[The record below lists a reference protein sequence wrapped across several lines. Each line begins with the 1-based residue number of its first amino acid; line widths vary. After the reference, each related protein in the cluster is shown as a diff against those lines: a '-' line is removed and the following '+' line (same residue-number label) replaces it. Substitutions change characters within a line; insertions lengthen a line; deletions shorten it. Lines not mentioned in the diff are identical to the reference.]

1 MPKNLSALAFLE
13 QENPDL
19 AAAYKAKVKESKRR
33 RAREFQRKMAKAY
46 SKMAKAYKEKDQE

>member
-19 AAAYKAKVKESKRR
+19 AERYKMTVKEAKRER
-33 RAREFQRKMAKAY
+33 SRTRQRLMAKAFAG
-46 SKMAKAYKEKDQE
+46 SKENTPES